1 MRVEGIKGSDFSS
14 MKSVVETVQA
24 PQKSEE
30 AINTIS
36 SEKNDFMIKDEEK
49 GNEDFKN
56 LIQDLKKLSI
66 EIKNT
71 RFEFD
76 IHEATKR
83 VIVRVIDKTTDKVV
97 SEIPPEKFL
106 DLIAD
111 IWKQVGLIVDKKV

>member
-14 MKSVVETVQA
+14 MKSVIETVQA

-30 AINTIS
+30 AIKSIS
-36 SEKNDFMIKDEEK
+36 SEKNDFTIRDEEK

>member
-1 MRVEGIKGSDFSS
+1 VRVEGIKGSDFSS
-14 MKSVVETVQA
+14 MKSVIETVQA

-30 AINTIS
+30 AIKSIS
-36 SEKNDFMIKDEEK
+36 SEKNDFTIRDEEK